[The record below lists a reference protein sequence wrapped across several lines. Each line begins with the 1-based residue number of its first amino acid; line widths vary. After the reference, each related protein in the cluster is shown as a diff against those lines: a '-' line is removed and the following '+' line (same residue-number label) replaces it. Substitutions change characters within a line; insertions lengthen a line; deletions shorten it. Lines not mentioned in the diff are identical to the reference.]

1 MDFAENLENLKKD
14 IANTLLK
21 FKEDVFSKHK
31 EYIERAEVKL
41 KKWEE
46 GLQEREGKVEVK
58 EKEGGKLVH
67 FIYLIRWNKKFAQH
81 FTGGAF
87 IDCGFYIAVYL
98 PN

>member
-21 FKEDVFSKHK
+21 FNEDVFSKHK

-58 EKEGGKLVH
+58 EKELEMREEVN
-67 FIYLIRWNKKFAQH
+67 L
-81 FTGGAF
+81 FTSF
-87 IDCGFYIAVYL
+87 T
-98 PN
+98 